1 MEAGY
6 RVLCR
11 QMAGLDRA
19 AVSPG
24 TVYNALKRGGLT
36 KKWAGMREEAK
47 KGFQQPRAIHEQW
60 HTDFS
65 HIRICGTFY

>member
-6 RVLCR
+6 RVLCW
-11 QMAGLDRA
+11 QMVDADIA

-24 TVYNALKRGGLT
+24 TVYNVLKRGGLT
-36 KKWAGMREEAK
+36 KKWADMREEAK
-47 KGFQQPRAIHEQW
+47 KGFQQPEAIHEQW

-65 HIRICGTFY
+65 YIRV